1 MVRGVHQIVALGEAA
16 AGHQHHGNGDST
28 VMDGGRGRRSSD
40 RDLTDF
46 EAEMRA
52 SGFWL
57 DERGQP
63 KRSLFC
69 ESPELGIAI

>member
-1 MVRGVHQIVALGEAA
+1 
-16 AGHQHHGNGDST
+16 
-28 VMDGGRGRRSSD
+28 MDGGRGRRSSD